1 MIQLT
6 NLNKTFGQNIA
17 VSNMNMTL
25 TEGKVMGLIGQNGAG
40 KTTTFRMVLNFIKP
54 TSGTITWNDQQITQ
68 NDKQRIGF
76 LPEERGLYQ
85 KRTVE
90 EQILYFAELH
100 GMKRSDARVALK
112 DWMKRLDVVGK
123 VSDKVQSLSKG
134 NAQKVQ
140 MIASLIFEPSLL
152 ILDEPFSGLDPVN
165 TSLMMDEIIRLRDNG
180 AMIIFSSH
188 DMNNVTKISDDL
200 TMLKRGKIV
209 LQGPVQNIR
218 EQFGRTRV
226 YVESSTSSAALKA
239 IDGVASVT
247 PHGVGYDLILSEE
260 EAGHR
265 VFDLVTKNGYIP
277 AFSQQP
283 PTLDDIFR
291 QEVAIHD

>member
-40 KTTTFRMVLNFIKP
+40 KTTTFRMLLNFIKP
-54 TSGTITWNDQQITQ
+54 TSGTITWNDQPITQ

-247 PHGVGYDLILSEE
+247 PHGIGYDLILSEE

-265 VFDLVTKNGYIP
+265 VFDRVTKNGYIP

>member
-6 NLNKTFGQNIA
+6 NLNKTFGQKIA
-17 VSNMNMTL
+17 VSDMNMTL

-40 KTTTFRMVLNFIKP
+40 KTTTFRMLLNFIKP
-54 TSGTITWNDQQITQ
+54 TSGTITWNDQPITQ

-100 GMKRSDARVALK
+100 GMKRSDARIALK

-123 VSDKVQSLSKG
+123 ASDKVQSLSKG

-165 TSLMMDEIIRLRDNG
+165 TSLMMDEIMRLRDNG

-188 DMNNVTKISDDL
+188 DMNNVTKISDNL

-218 EQFGRTRV
+218 EQFGRTRI
-226 YVESSTSSAALKA
+226 YVESPTSIATLKA
-239 IDGVASVT
+239 IDGVISVT

-260 EAGHR
+260 KAGHR
-265 VFDLVTKNGYIP
+265 VFDIVTKDGYIP

>member
-17 VSNMNMTL
+17 VSNLNMTL

-40 KTTTFRMVLNFIKP
+40 KTTTFRMLLNFIKP
-54 TSGTITWNDQQITQ
+54 TSGTITWNDQPITQ

>member
-40 KTTTFRMVLNFIKP
+40 KTTTFRMLLNFIKP

-134 NAQKVQ
+134 NAQKLQ

-239 IDGVASVT
+239 IDGVTSVT

-265 VFDLVTKNGYIP
+265 VFELVTKNGYIP

>member
-40 KTTTFRMVLNFIKP
+40 KTTTFRMLLNFIKP

-239 IDGVASVT
+239 IDGVTSVT

-265 VFDLVTKNGYIP
+265 VFELVTKNGYIP

>member
-40 KTTTFRMVLNFIKP
+40 KTTTFRMLLNFIKP

-112 DWMKRLDVVGK
+112 DWIKRLDVVGK